1 MYILQKILEKCKNIL
16 KKDRK
21 LQKIYKEDLR
31 ITAMIVRCSRIKN
44 REVSFS
50 DLLIMRF
57 LLFMLQELIDMVYFF
72 SFSFIENSPDD
83 EIDNRKLDNEL
94 EIEEPVERE
103 PTCQSC

>member
-21 LQKIYKEDLR
+21 LQKIYKEDLK
-31 ITAMIVRCSRIKN
+31 ITAMIVRCRRIKKN

-57 LLFMLQELIDMVYFF
+57 LLSMLQELIDVIYFF
-72 SFSFIENSPDD
+72 SLSFIGNSPND
-83 EIDNRKLDNEL
+83 EVNNRKLDNEL
-94 EIEEPVERE
+94 EIEEPVERK
-103 PTCQSC
+103 PTC